1 MFFIKIFDVKKKTDI
16 YRVGTGESKC
26 RAIKAGTSLWDN
38 KTKQK
43 VDSKINGQI
52 KYKLHK

>member
-1 MFFIKIFDVKKKTDI
+1 MFFIKIIDVKKKTDI
-16 YRVGTGESKC
+16 YRVGTGKSKY

-52 KYKLHK
+52 KYKIHK